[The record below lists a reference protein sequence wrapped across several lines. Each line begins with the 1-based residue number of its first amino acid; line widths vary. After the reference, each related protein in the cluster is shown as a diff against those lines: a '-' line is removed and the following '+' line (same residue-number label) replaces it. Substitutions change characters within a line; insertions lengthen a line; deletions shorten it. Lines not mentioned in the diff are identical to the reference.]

1 MQDVIRMLCVGL
13 IHGDLSEF
21 NVLVDEIGPVIIALP
36 QAVNAAGNNNAK
48 AMLERDV
55 RNMTNYYGQF
65 AAELLDSQHAKEI
78 WKLYEK
84 GDLKADTK
92 LTGIVEI
99 DTRPANVDSV
109 MLEIKAA
116 FEEQEERLQRL
127 SDD

>member
-21 NVLVDEIGPVIIALP
+21 NVLVDQVGPVIIDLP

-65 AAELLDSQHAKEI
+65 APELLKTQCAKEI

-84 GDLKADTK
+84 GDLKPDAK
-92 LTGIVEI
+92 LTGIIEV

-109 MLEIKAA
+109 MQEIKAA

-127 SDD
+127 QDD